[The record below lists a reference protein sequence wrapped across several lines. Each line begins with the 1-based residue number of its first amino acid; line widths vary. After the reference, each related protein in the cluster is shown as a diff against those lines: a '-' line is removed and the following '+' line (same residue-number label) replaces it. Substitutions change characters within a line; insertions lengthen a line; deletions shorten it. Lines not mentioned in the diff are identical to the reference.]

1 MSRPFTLFVL
11 VAMLS
16 ICGCAST
23 PAQQTQTTQPTQ
35 YSKEGATQQQFM
47 KDRSECIQQAQQKVS
62 QAYGAVA
69 TGTTFIKCDAV
80 PSCLTARGYVVNAK
94 GNLAAPPGSEVACVN

>member
-1 MSRPFTLFVL
+1 MMRPLTLFVL
-11 VAMLS
+11 IATFL
-16 ICGCAST
+16 ICGCTST
-23 PAQQTQTTQPTQ
+23 PAQQAQATPTTT

-47 KDRSECIQQAQQKVS
+47 QDRGECIKQAQQKVS

-80 PSCLTARGYVVNAK
+80 PSCLAARGYVANPK
-94 GNLAAPPGSEVACVN
+94 GNLAAPPGTDVACVN

>member
-1 MSRPFTLFVL
+1 MMRPSNLFVL
-11 VAMLS
+11 GVALL

-23 PAQQTQTTQPTQ
+23 PPQQTQSTQTT

-62 QAYGAVA
+62 QANGAVA
-69 TGTTFIKCDAV
+69 SGTVFIKCDAV
-80 PSCLTARGYVVNAK
+80 PSCLAGRGYVVNAK
-94 GNLAAPPGSEVACVN
+94 GSLAAPPGTDVACVN